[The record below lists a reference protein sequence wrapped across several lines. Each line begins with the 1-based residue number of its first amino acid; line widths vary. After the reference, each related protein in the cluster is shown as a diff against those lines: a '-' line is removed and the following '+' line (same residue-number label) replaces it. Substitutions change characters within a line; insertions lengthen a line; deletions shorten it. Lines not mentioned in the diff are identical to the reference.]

1 MTNKERAKE
10 SKCTSFQLP
19 SALLDNNIQSHISS
33 CESSTSI
40 GRVSDILSNRTSLN
54 FSNGASL
61 FCITSI
67 VNKQQLMKA
76 RERIKKDKEDG
87 SEAVSTLKQSKKL
100 TAGICYKNDV
110 VRLGKSVFEV
120 CKEKIANRNNELRER
135 IQKEERAYVELKSKA
150 DKLIASTPKI

>member
-1 MTNKERAKE
+1 
-10 SKCTSFQLP
+10 
-19 SALLDNNIQSHISS
+19 
-33 CESSTSI
+33 
-40 GRVSDILSNRTSLN
+40 
-54 FSNGASL
+54 
-61 FCITSI
+61 
-67 VNKQQLMKA
+67 MKA
-76 RERIKKDKEDG
+76 RERIKEDKEDG

-100 TAGICYKNDV
+100 TAGTCNKNDV